1 MKFWYHFS
9 HFNQGSYNNWFNT
22 RLSGSQFLANIWIL
36 VCKYLDTCVLGDLKH
51 FLPLTRL
58 SIKNMK
64 TFQGESQANGTNI
77 MCYRTS
83 KKEKPVAFTS
93 QEVRHEVSLEG

>member
-1 MKFWYHFS
+1 
-9 HFNQGSYNNWFNT
+9 
-22 RLSGSQFLANIWIL
+22 
-36 VCKYLDTCVLGDLKH
+36 
-51 FLPLTRL
+51 
-58 SIKNMK
+58 MK

-93 QEVRHEVSLEG
+93 QEVRHEVSLEGWGAVFALMEMKKEGIGLRKSLCEIYWAN